1 MSLRLIL
8 NGKKAGEE
16 SVRFAIS
23 QFRRSHP
30 LQVRCTFESGDI
42 DRLIN
47 EAIGEHCTRLVIG
60 GGDGTVNEAINALM
74 KLPFEQRPELS
85 LLPLGTAN
93 DFATAAGISSDPL
106 KALQLAQMGTAYS
119 VDTVKVDNR
128 AFINVA
134 SAGFGAQVTA
144 TTPVQLKNLLGSGAY
159 TLAGLVQALSFKPY
173 GGTVELPGVE
183 KEQFKTIAAAVCNAM
198 QAGGGQILAPDALI
212 DDGLLDVVAFTEFD
226 FTDVAHVIAE
236 LTSDVENQGRWV
248 KRFQVPWVKWQTDGT
263 MPLNFDGEPITENL
277 CKFIV
282 HAKSVRLVLPQ
293 YCSLLSHNH
302 KLI

>member
-16 SVRFAIS
+16 SLRSAIS

-30 LQVRCTFESGDI
+30 LQVRCTFEGGDI
-42 DRLIN
+42 NRLIN
-47 EAIGEHCTRLVIG
+47 EAINEQCTRLVIG

-85 LLPLGTAN
+85 ILPLGTAN
-93 DFATAAGISSDPL
+93 DFATAAGISTVPL
-106 KALQLAQMGTAYS
+106 KALQLAQQGTAYL
-119 VDTVKVDNR
+119 VDTVKVDNH

-144 TTPVQLKNLLGSGAY
+144 TTPVQLKNLLGGGAY

-173 GGTVELPGVE
+173 GGSVELPGVE
-183 KEQFKTIAAAVCNAM
+183 KEQFKIIAAAVCNAK

-226 FTDVAHVIAE
+226 FSDVAQVITE
-236 LTSDVENQGRWV
+236 LTNNVKNQGRWV
-248 KRFQVPWVKWQTDGT
+248 KRFQVPWLKWHTDES
-263 MPLNFDGEPITENL
+263 MPLNLDGEPITERL
-277 CKFIV
+277 CEFIV
-282 HAKSVRLVLPQ
+282 KAKSVRLVLPEH
-293 YCSLLSHNH
+293 CSLVSHNH